1 MPLFNKGIKIPSID
15 KQSKE
20 KRDNTFIDS
29 NQLEKEKSE
38 VTNKIISEKAEAQLA
53 YQRAE
58 NNVQGVKEGQITE
71 YKNFVEDLNSNK
83 VNSDGIDDIYTDR
96 YLKKAEELIEKSKI
110 NSKAKKEAL
119 ELVKLIEERVNN
131 KIYYE
136 KIKSDNYLTKNSVS
150 LPNDLPNVDQS
161 PLRMN
166 PDYTTSSI
174 NDTIVLDT
182 EKETLLCVIEEI
194 PVEYRDTSYENSDL
208 GAFVLQIKLRST
220 NMSIDLYLS
229 NTELRD
235 KVYGTGIVSE
245 GSYNLDDSLLLKVFK
260 ERNTNNIYITLKNVN
275 PEKKKHSLVINNTFN
290 LLLGG
295 SIKLPE
301 EVGSRFNYSEDIY
314 KVIGNATLSTDEYGM
329 VGPVNTESVNKEFFE
344 AIQTK
349 LATTDAQAFGTSR
362 IVRINTIE
370 KDVENADIKMITA
383 KIQKLEDLDNALL
396 DDFSILG
403 DELEYFDEWDE
414 DSFIGKENYRTY
426 FDKENQLLY
435 IGSNHGLYIYN
446 IITKVG
452 KKHDL
457 IKERVNKIKYDI
469 SDNKIKVAT
478 EKGFYEGIK
487 GIETNF
493 VKKDLEFYLWHP
505 TSAVTINGTGSDQIT
520 RAVESMKVLKT
531 SEGSHVKCENYEV
544 KDFMNTYIDY
554 DSIYRNEKEIIDFS
568 NPIKLDLGYPIKEI
582 KSLRM
587 STSKNAI
594 SNAKDISKIRN
605 YREVYVGTMDNS
617 SDFVIRY
624 ADDADWNLVKALD
637 GDATYKAWTCGI
649 WDVENGKSLIAVL
662 TSSNK
667 VFVSMN
673 LVSWKEVKLPEI
685 ITDAVWGSIQYCPT
699 IIPNAIKNDS
709 NLSDNHKNNGCFI
722 LVAESGAKGNKIL
735 VSHNCEDWKIV
746 STPDAA
752 NDISFKHI
760 IAPKIDLYSIEQATP
775 FAENASALANTKND
789 TNLMIMSDTLT
800 ETKVLNFN
808 NGNFVMGT
816 YSPPTELKADTQSKI
831 LNIEMK
837 ELLQYKNGKVHVATI
852 IIVETKKDND
862 DDRELFI
869 VTKNHLTN
877 YELILNSLDP
887 ITKKIK
893 TAFGESVNLDFL
905 SSNIYHE
912 NMTLSQRFMISL
924 GILNQTTREVL
935 IFNISTGDIFNRS
948 QLQENVSDEDLQKF
962 NKAYI
967 DFPESIELNGSTYK
981 YIKLNDESIQDTDTL
996 VDGKIFICNTDTSLD
1011 IGYMRMNI
1019 LENGETPKTLYY
1031 TSGKTTETVTGETN
1045 QEFISEVDLY
1055 HIIAGQKWIDVDPY
1069 TAREKVFV
1077 LKNEKIYAIINGEK
1091 VYHKSTSMLIQM
1103 GTGFDLWEL
1112 WTNDDVKIE
1121 ASTYSGSDFN
1131 NYLKVMEI
1139 MATTNREIPF
1149 AQIWDYAKN
1158 SGSYKIERIRDEVQ
1172 GKHVQNSLYTKNISF
1187 LPYRY
1192 NGKRNVAIVLGRATE
1207 NTGFVP
1213 LKNIHERLEL
1223 GVYYLTDFVTDNQYL
1238 NKLPYSIL
1246 MEHQF
1251 ERIYTK
1257 DAIIKGFT
1265 TQGLS
1270 EKYEDYNKEAGYML
1284 MTKTLFLYCLKDDG
1298 TNTKLQWKKY
1308 MRGNRTRLHYLDY
1321 FPQYDKFVFGDNYKA
1336 FITDNDIAN
1345 KKTPRGF
1352 EGWLENCD
1360 NMKIITTQNL
1370 DGSYRLLGIDR
1381 FQNKIYRLEDY
1392 VIYDELQKGAESLD
1406 MRMFRDGKSRR
1417 DTTGFN
1423 LYKMLESAG
1432 MPYETP
1438 CKCFGYVILDGQKYY
1453 VSQVRLTRPLNHY
1466 LNNKA
1471 YFEDIDERDS
1481 YGQIEM
1487 LFDSNS
1493 KFEFDTFT
1501 NIRAGYG
1508 LSGKEWTDRRL
1519 HPLEDGYITGFTET
1533 SNDVDTENTI
1543 TGRFPG
1549 IVYGDDGIPMNIGG
1563 SKYELFTGIKNAWL
1577 DRYKGNVRPTR
1588 MKQTHSGITPFT
1600 SGQLLAIN
1608 SALHVNNKIIVG
1620 VPEVGICMW
1629 DGVDGPFNLNNE
1641 WRWEKNDQSKDLPD
1655 PHNSQISY
1663 YDEDTNTIYFIGYS
1677 SLNSSG
1683 EWQLASQGKFGLF
1696 VSKDEGQTW
1705 KFIEFTTRPNNTKGM
1720 YKKDNILYL
1729 FGNDPNYS
1737 INRYRL
1743 NGIALDSKEY
1753 PLTKYSKEVYSN
1765 KENSDKIE
1773 IKNDRLAIEKS
1784 EYSERKFQTWE
1795 DTLNRFVHNNENT
1808 SKEDLQL
1815 LLDGDISGCKIEH
1828 ENVLIRETPWGTT
1841 DKNGYSQQIHIVK
1854 VDSRLEILSREEG
1867 KEEVAEY
1874 FRFDVYIRE
1883 WFNALERYDNKS
1895 GIYINDERVYELP
1908 YNHNYDKIYTF
1919 FNKNNNKYYIFIT
1932 KKNKTTYCFSSDSGE
1947 TFVEKQ
1953 FPEAISN
1960 IEINSDGNVLI
1971 LYSKESGSKKNVYYS
1986 FDNGESYSHV
1996 YRSDDYNFNGIFVNN
2011 ENKKIIFNST
2021 KSDKYLE
2028 FTNDSNENSIVNEK
2042 YLPLNF
2048 KISDIYV
2055 YSEENTN
2062 NIILIDDENY
2072 YGNLQKVMI
2081 SNDNGDSFSIVM
2093 NNTTSNTL
2101 TSIDSIVKKEEEYYK
2116 KTVTWNKDSESVK
2129 VVLAPIT
2136 DEDYDSI
2143 TLTYIDTLKIPTQ
2156 IGERLISVSDSN
2168 RKITKL
2174 FYDKYLEKFI
2184 LIGTSEGNSSV
2195 CIFISDTMDQ
2205 TGLNMAIKREF
2216 SFNSESSGEFGIF
2229 TYEGKYRYIYSI
2241 SPTNVNRTL
2250 WKKTNLDFS
2259 SQLDSGELPVNISEI
2274 SVDTYTGEVVG
2285 HVGKIVN
2292 NSYFPYIIID
2302 GNRKNSKLY
2311 DWGSGQLFDIYNNE
2325 NYGGDINGNRETYGR
2340 IFTDSKYPNIRKALT
2355 IGGEFECFL
2364 RTNEGNRTIAIDL
2377 KTGYLPNESI
2387 SNSDHPYKINEYNLT
2402 EDLSGIVFN
2411 GVDLTVMY
2419 SKAKTY
2425 AKEIIPFV
2433 GKSLI

>member
-1 MPLFNKGIKIPSID
+1 MPLFKNGTRFPSID

-20 KRDNTFIDS
+20 KRDNTFVDS
-29 NQLEKEKSE
+29 NKIEQEKAE
-38 VTNKIISEKAEAQLA
+38 VTNKIISEKAEVQLA

-58 NNVQGVKEGQITE
+58 NNIEGVKEGQITE
-71 YKNFVEDLNSNK
+71 YKEFIEDLNSNK
-83 VNSDGIDDIYTDR
+83 INSDGIDDIYNES
-96 YLKKAEELIEKSKI
+96 YLKKAEGLVEKSKM

-119 ELVKLIEERVNN
+119 ELIKLIDERVNN
-131 KIYYE
+131 NIYYE
-136 KIKSDNYLTKNSVS
+136 KIKNENYLTKDSVS
-150 LPNDLPNVDQS
+150 LPNDLPNVEQS

-174 NDTIVLDT
+174 SDTIILDT
-182 EKETLLCVIEEI
+182 EKEVLLCVVEEI
-194 PVEYRDTSYENSDL
+194 PVEYRDSSYENSDL
-208 GAFVLQIKLRST
+208 GAFVLQIKLRSS

-260 ERNTNNIYITLKNVN
+260 EKNTKNIYITLKNIN
-275 PEKKKHSLVINNTFN
+275 PENKKHSLIINSTYN

-295 SIKLPE
+295 ILKLPE
-301 EVGSRFNYSEDIY
+301 EIGSTFNYNEDDY

-329 VGPVNTESVNKEFFE
+329 IGPVNTENVNKEFFE

-362 IVRINTIE
+362 VVRINTIS

-426 FDKENQLLY
+426 FDKESQLLY
-435 IGSNHGLYIYN
+435 IGSNHGLYIYDVVS
-446 IITKVG
+446 KVG
-452 KKHDL
+452 KKHET

-469 SDNKIKVAT
+469 SDNKIKIAT
-478 EKGFYEGIK
+478 EKGFYEGVR
-487 GIETNF
+487 GTETNF
-493 VKKDLEFYLWHP
+493 IKKDLDFYLWHP
-505 TSAVTINGTGSDQIT
+505 TAQVMINGTGSDQIT

-531 SEGSHVKCENYEV
+531 SEGSHVKCDNYEV

-554 DSIYRNEKEIIDFS
+554 TSVYRNEKEIIDFS
-568 NPIKLDLGYPIKEI
+568 KPVKMDLGYSIKEL

-594 SNAKDISKIRN
+594 TDPKNISKIRN
-605 YREVYVGTMDNS
+605 YREVYIGIMDNS

-624 ADDADWNLVKALD
+624 ANDADWNIVKALD
-637 GDATYKAWTCGI
+637 GNATYKAWTCGI
-649 WDVENGKSLIAVL
+649 WDVVNGKSLIAVL
-662 TSSNK
+662 TSTNK

-673 LVSWKEVKLPEI
+673 LVSWKEVKLPES

-699 IIPNAIKNDS
+699 IIPNVIKDDT
-709 NLSDNHKNNGCFI
+709 NLSEAHKNNGCFI
-722 LVAESGAKGNKIL
+722 LVAESGANGNKIL

-746 STPDAA
+746 PTPEAA
-752 NDISFKHI
+752 NNIAFKHI
-760 IAPKIDLYSIEQATP
+760 IAPKVDLYSIEQATP
-775 FAENASALANTKND
+775 FAENAAALANTKND

-800 ETKVLNFN
+800 EPNVITFN
-808 NGNFVMGT
+808 NGNFVMGKYT
-816 YSPPTELKADTQSKI
+816 PPEELKADTQSKI

-852 IIVETKKDND
+852 VTVETKKDND
-862 DDRELFI
+862 NDRELFI
-869 VTKNHLTN
+869 VTKNHLTG
-877 YELILNSLDP
+877 YELILSSLEP

-893 TAFGESVNLDFL
+893 AAFGADVNLDFL

-912 NMTLSQRFMISL
+912 NMTLSQRFMIAL
-924 GILNQTTREVL
+924 GMLNQTTREAL

-948 QLQENVSDEDLQKF
+948 QLQENVSAEDLQKF
-962 NKAYI
+962 NKTYI
-967 DFPESIELNGSTYK
+967 DLPNSVEIQGSTYK
-981 YIKLNDESIQDTDTL
+981 YISLNDPTVQDTDTL

-1011 IGYMRMNI
+1011 IGYMRLNI
-1019 LENGETPKTLYY
+1019 LEAGEFPKTLYY
-1031 TSGKTTETVTGETN
+1031 TSGKTTEVVTRDTE
-1045 QEFISEVDLY
+1045 QEFTSEVDLY
-1055 HIIAGQKWIDVDPY
+1055 HIIAGQKWNNVDPY

-1077 LKNEKIYAIINGEK
+1077 LKNEKVYAIMNGEK

-1112 WTNDDVKIE
+1112 WTNDDKRIE
-1121 ASTYSGSDFN
+1121 AATYTGSDFD

-1149 AQIWDYAKN
+1149 AQIWDYAKTA
-1158 SGSYKIERIRDEVQ
+1158 GEYKIERIRDEVQ
-1172 GKHVQNSLYTKNISF
+1172 GKHVQNSLYTKNVSF

-1192 NGKRNVAIVLGRATE
+1192 NGKRNVSIVLGRATE

-1223 GVYYLTDFVTDNQYL
+1223 GVYYLTDFVTDNQFL

-1246 MEHQF
+1246 MEDQF
-1251 ERIYTK
+1251 ERVFTK

-1270 EKYEDYNKEAGYML
+1270 EKYEDYNAEAGYML

-1298 TNTKLQWKKY
+1298 QNTKLQWKKY

-1336 FITDNDIAN
+1336 FVTDNDIKN

-1360 NMKIITTQNL
+1360 NMKIITVQNL
-1370 DGSYRLLGIDR
+1370 DGSYKLLGIDR

-1432 MPYETP
+1432 VPYETP
-1438 CKCFGYVILDGQKYY
+1438 CNCFGYVILDGQKYY

-1466 LNNKA
+1466 FTGKDNWD
-1471 YFEDIDERDS
+1471 DIDERDS

-1493 KFEFDTFT
+1493 KFEFDIWT

-1519 HPLEDGYITGFTET
+1519 HQIEDGGITGFTE
-1533 SNDVDTENTI
+1533 NVDDMDTATVI
-1543 TGRFPG
+1543 SGRFPG
-1549 IVYGDDGIPMNIGG
+1549 IVYGHDGIPENAHN
-1563 SKYELFTGIKNAWL
+1563 KYSLHTGIKNAWL
-1577 DRYKGNVRPTR
+1577 DMYKGNVTPTR

-1620 VPEVGICMW
+1620 APEVGICMW

-1641 WRWEKNDQSKDLPD
+1641 WRWEKANQDNDNPD
-1655 PHNSQISY
+1655 PHNSQLSY

-1677 SLNSSG
+1677 CLNTNG
-1683 EWQLASQGKFGLF
+1683 KWQLASQGKFGLF
-1696 VSKDEGQTW
+1696 VSEDEGQSW
-1705 KFIEFTTRPNNTKGM
+1705 KFIQITKYPTGVRGM

-1729 FGNDPNYS
+1729 YGNTTTNS
-1737 INRYRL
+1737 IYKYRMTDT
-1743 NGIALDSKEY
+1743 ALDLIEY
-1753 PLTKYSKEVYSN
+1753 PLTRYSKEAYTDI
-1765 KENSDKIE
+1765 ENSDKIE
-1773 IKNDRLAIEKS
+1773 IKNDRLAVEKS
-1784 EYSERKFQTWE
+1784 EYSEKKFQTWE
-1795 DTLNRFVHNNENT
+1795 DTLNRFIHNNDNT
-1808 SKEDLQL
+1808 SKEDLKL
-1815 LLDGDISGCKIEH
+1815 LLDGDISGCKTEH
-1828 ENVLIRETPWGTT
+1828 ANVLVRETPWGTT
-1841 DKNGYSQQIHIVK
+1841 DDKGYSQQIHIVK
-1854 VDSRLEILSREEG
+1854 VDSRLEVLSREEG

-1883 WFNALERYDNKS
+1883 WFNALQRYDNKS

-1908 YNHNYDKIYTF
+1908 YNHGYNKLYTF
-1919 FNKNNNKYYIFIT
+1919 YNKNNDKHYIFVTKEDETKYY
-1932 KKNKTTYCFSSDSGE
+1932 FSSDGE

-1953 FPEAISN
+1953 FAEAISN
-1960 IEINSDGNVLI
+1960 IEINNDGNVLI
-1971 LYSKESGSKKNVYYS
+1971 IYSKEEGGNKNIYYS
-1986 FDNGESYSHV
+1986 FDGGETYSHV
-1996 YRSDDYNFNGIFVNN
+1996 YRTKDYIYNGAFVNV
-2011 ENKKIIFNST
+2011 ENKKFIFSST

-2028 FTNDSNENSIVNEK
+2028 FTKDSDENPIVNLK
-2042 YLPLNF
+2042 ILPLNF
-2048 KISDIYV
+2048 KISDIYK
-2055 YSEENTN
+2055 YTEEDIN
-2062 NIILIDDENY
+2062 NIILVDNENY
-2072 YGNLQKVMI
+2072 FGNLQKVMVSI
-2081 SNDNGDSFSIVM
+2081 DNGDSFSIVM
-2093 NNTTSNTL
+2093 NDTVSNSI
-2101 TSIDSIVKKEEEYYK
+2101 TSINTIVKKEEEYYK
-2116 KTVTWNKDSESVK
+2116 KTITWNKDSESVK
-2129 VVLAPIT
+2129 VVLAPI
-2136 DEDYDSI
+2136 YDKDS
-2143 TLTYIDTLKIPTQ
+2143 DTIEFIESVQIPSQ
-2156 IGERLISVSDSN
+2156 IGERLVTVNDVN
-2168 RKITKL
+2168 RKVTKL
-2174 FYDKYLEKFI
+2174 FYDKYLEKFV
-2184 LIGTSEGNSSV
+2184 LIGSTNKTAAV
-2195 CIFISDTMDQ
+2195 CVFVSDSMQQED
-2205 TGLNMAIKREF
+2205 LNMATKNDLT
-2216 SFNSESSGEFGIF
+2216 FNTEVSGEFGIF
-2229 TYEGKYRYIYSI
+2229 TYEGKYRYMYSI
-2241 SPTNVNRTL
+2241 SPTNVNKTVWR
-2250 WKKTNLDFS
+2250 KTNLDFS
-2259 SQLDSGELPVNISEI
+2259 SVVASGETPVNISEI
-2274 SVDTYTGEVVG
+2274 SVDIYSGEVVG

-2292 NSYFPYIIID
+2292 NAYFPYIILE
-2302 GNRKNSKLY
+2302 GNNANTKLY
-2311 DWGSGQLFDIYNNE
+2311 TWGDGQLFDTHGNTG
-2325 NYGGDINGNRETYGR
+2325 YGGDINGNRETYGR
-2340 IFTDSKYPNIRKALT
+2340 VFTDSKYPNIRKALT
-2355 IGGEFECFL
+2355 IGGEYECFL
-2364 RTNEGNRTIAIDL
+2364 RTSEANRTIALDR
-2377 KTGYLPNESI
+2377 KTGYLPDTSL
-2387 SNSDHPYKINEYNLT
+2387 SNNIEEKNNLYSINENY
-2402 EDLSGIVFN
+2402 SGIVFN

-2425 AKEIIPFV
+2425 AKEVIPFV